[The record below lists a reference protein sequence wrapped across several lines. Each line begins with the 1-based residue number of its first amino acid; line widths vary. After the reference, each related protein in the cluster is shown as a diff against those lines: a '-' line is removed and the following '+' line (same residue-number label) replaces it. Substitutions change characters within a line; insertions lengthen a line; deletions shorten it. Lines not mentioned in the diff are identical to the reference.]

1 MVQAKALIISG
12 VEFPVAYNGYNY
24 SRNKIWSKNTG
35 RNDYGEM
42 VGTIVAIKDKVEVQ
56 LVPITPKQ
64 AGILDSVVSDIDNPF
79 PTAQVL
85 FIDGTTKELTIYTG
99 DITYPFLSRAIGDN
113 GLITGVKLSAIEK

>member
-1 MVQAKALIISG
+1 MAQAKALIINE
-12 VEFPVAYNGYNY
+12 VEFPIAYNSYTY

-56 LVPITPKQ
+56 LVPITPAQ
-64 AGILDSVVSDIDNPF
+64 AKVLDDVVSDINNPF
-79 PTAQVL
+79 PTADVL
-85 FIDGTTKELTIYTG
+85 FINGTRKKLTIYTG
-99 DITYPFLSRAIGDN
+99 DISYPFLSRALGEN